1 MKKLMK
7 KSVIALLMV
16 SFASFVSSGT
26 ANDSEKPKETIR
38 MAMFIRSFQAE
49 CWVSKTV
56 DIWFEDI
63 EGLPIET
70 NGPAF
75 RNGFKEASIL
85 WVSYGMEGYAIRV
98 VIEYDLSIDEET
110 ASNYALMVSDEVM
123 NIINQTGLP
132 VYWRNTRIDDATD
145 TVVATVDRG
154 LIPRNLSSLE
164 GLLRYRPRNGFG
176 SLLTQKLFQKFIP
189 GKLPG
194 QGPVIELGLSRLRY
208 TLQRTNND
216 YRWDFIISFC
226 VRTAL
231 KDEEWLETLDL
242 NSLLCNNDSIR
253 PSSQRISEIIV
264 ETPKK
269 HSTPTRTY
277 EASFEIVY
285 PSASVEEGEWVRVVY
300 QVNAPIDNIVVTI
313 RIQLET
319 NGSFDQRITIVVG
332 LLILAFVLA
341 VVFKKKR
348 KREAR
353 KELR

>member
-1 MKKLMK
+1 MK
-7 KSVIALLMV
+7 KSVKIALLLMV

-75 RNGFKEASIL
+75 RNGFRKASIL

-98 VIEYDLSIDEET
+98 VIRYDLSIDKEI
-110 ASNYALMVSDEVM
+110 ANKYALMVSDEVM
-123 NIINQTGLP
+123 SIINQRGLP
-132 VYWRNTRIDDATD
+132 VYWKNTRIDDATD
-145 TVVATVDRG
+145 TLVATIDRG
-154 LIPRNLSSLE
+154 LISRNLSSLE
-164 GLLRYRPRNGFG
+164 GLLRYRPRDGFG
-176 SLLTQKLFQKFIP
+176 SLLTQELFQKFIP
-189 GKLPG
+189 GKFPE

-208 TLQRTNND
+208 TLQRTNNG
-216 YRWDFIISFC
+216 YRWSFIISFC

-231 KDEEWLETLDL
+231 KDGEWLETLDL
-242 NSLLCNNDSIR
+242 NSLLCNNDFIR
-253 PSSQRISEIIV
+253 PSSRRISEIIV

-269 HSTPTRTY
+269 HSIPIGTY
-277 EASFEIVY
+277 EASFETLY
-285 PSASVEEGEWVRVVY
+285 PSANVEEGEWIRVVY
-300 QVNAPIDNIVVTI
+300 QVNAPIDNIVATI
-313 RIQLET
+313 RIRLET

-332 LLILAFVLA
+332 LLILAFILA

-348 KREAR
+348 KRR
-353 KELR
+353 